1 MTVLSRGLRQ
11 GIGAAQTPPPLLHS
25 VLLVSILTLG
35 LHAQATKTPVPAGV
49 WGGKGIQMTVT
60 AAGATIAYDCD
71 AGRID
76 ERLQTD
82 ASGKFIAR
90 GTHAFGRG
98 GPRFDG
104 EPRPKPRAARYE
116 GVVISDKMELT
127 ISLPDLG
134 RKVGVFTLQFG
145 KRAVL
150 DRCG

>member
-1 MTVLSRGLRQ
+1 MRTSPTVSSL
-11 GIGAAQTPPPLLHS
+11 A
-25 VLLVSILTLG
+25 LVWTLIPG
-35 LHAQATKTPVPAGV
+35 LHAQATKTPVPTGV

-60 AAGATIAYDCD
+60 ASGATIAYDCD

-82 ASGKFIAR
+82 ASGKFTAN

-98 GPRFDG
+98 GPRYKG
-104 EPRPKPRAARYE
+104 EPRPKPHAARYVGE
-116 GVVISDKMELT
+116 LNGKKMNVT

-134 RKVGVFTLQFG
+134 RKVGEFSLELG
-145 KRAVL
+145 KRGLL